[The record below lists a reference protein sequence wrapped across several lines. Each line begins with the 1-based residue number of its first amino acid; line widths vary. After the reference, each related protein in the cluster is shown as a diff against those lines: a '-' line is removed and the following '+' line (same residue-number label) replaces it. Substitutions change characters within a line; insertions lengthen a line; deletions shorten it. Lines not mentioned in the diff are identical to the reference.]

1 MLKVILDTNFC
12 LIPFQFKVDIF
23 SEFER
28 IFDEEYRIMIPFVCI
43 EELRTKKMG
52 IAAIDLIENHNVL
65 VVDIARTKTVDDTVL
80 ALALKEHALIA
91 TQDAELK
98 RKAKKA
104 GIHIVTLRKEQHLAL
119 E

>member
-23 SEFER
+23 SEFNR
-28 IFDEEYRIMIPFVCI
+28 IFDEEFRTMIPFVCI

-52 IAAIDLIENHNVL
+52 IAAIDLMEQRNVI
-65 VVDIARTKTVDDTVL
+65 VVDIPKAKTVDDTVIN
-80 ALALKEHALIA
+80 LALKEHALIA

-104 GIHIVTLRKEQHLAL
+104 GVHIVTLRKEQHLAL